1 MATKS
6 RSNFSTLSQ
15 TQPGALTEFVRHFSA
30 NGCPTA
36 TDVRMQAAQVRT
48 FRAKAYNAQPPAPT
62 PTPETPVIPVLV
74 KQLPPD
80 SSAPAPTPA
89 APALVLAEQAP
100 AVRGRI
106 SVRRVL
112 EVTAK
117 HFRTTPD
124 DLVAHCRKR
133 PLVRQRQIAMYVAYQ
148 VTGHGLPFIGSK
160 IGGRDHTTI
169 LHGVR
174 VVEALIDAGDAETAT
189 AVDRIIERLQVTGG
203 AHD

>member
-80 SSAPAPTPA
+80 SSAP